1 MISKNDTQNNEKALY
16 ELLVS
21 VFPSETIPEDF
32 IDLAEGDLG
41 SWDSV
46 GNFNLLLAF
55 EEKFGVRFDFEE
67 ISEIRSIRKLLE
79 YVNEKST
86 DTGY

>member
-1 MISKNDTQNNEKALY
+1 MISKNDIQNNEKALY

-55 EEKFGVRFDFEE
+55 EEKFEYDLILRRSQKFVRFESFW
-67 ISEIRSIRKLLE
+67 
-79 YVNEKST
+79 NM
-86 DTGY
+86 